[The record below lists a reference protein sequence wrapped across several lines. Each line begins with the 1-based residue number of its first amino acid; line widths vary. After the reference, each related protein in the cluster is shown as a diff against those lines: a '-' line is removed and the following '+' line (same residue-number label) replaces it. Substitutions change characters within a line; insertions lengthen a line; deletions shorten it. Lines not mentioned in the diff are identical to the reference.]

1 MMGKLSQYFP
11 LTIVFLGVIN
21 FSETSLAQYNVPI
34 QPPVPSHDI
43 MFPRRDQNDGS
54 GSSGRKYPGE
64 YRFECEERLG
74 IGQWKEMRDSYAFG
88 HPKERYGDEMVK
100 NIRRQCQSLLNP

>member
-1 MMGKLSQYFP
+1 MGKLRQSFSM
-11 LTIVFLGVIN
+11 TIMFWGATN
-21 FSETSLAQYNVPI
+21 FFQVSLAQYNVPM
-34 QPPVPSHDI
+34 QPPVPRHDT
-43 MFPRRDQNDGS
+43 MFPRRDQNNGS

-88 HPKERYGDEMVK
+88 HPKERYGDGMVK
-100 NIRRQCQSLLNP
+100 NIRRQCQSLPNP

>member
-1 MMGKLSQYFP
+1 MIRLRRSLM
-11 LTIVFLGVIN
+11 LGVI
-21 FSETSLAQYNVPI
+21 SQISQAQYSVPI

-43 MFPRRDQNDGS
+43 MFPRRDRSTGQNRG
-54 GSSGRKYPGE
+54 GTYPGE

-100 NIRRQCQSLLNP
+100 NIRRQCQSLPNP